1 MTGNSI
7 VARFA
12 AFPNLLRIFVRPA
25 LPPKHPDLH
34 TLWLQAGALPAS
46 ITGSPPVMRYLELL
60 GPLNWGQFPERD
72 LQRNWGQ
79 TTIPYAAFAAAC
91 LVKLEDTR
99 LSMGD
104 LRTFLVEQPLLI
116 WLLGFPLAPA
126 PQQPGGFDAQASLP
140 TARHFTRLL
149 RTMPNSVLQFLLA
162 DSVRLILAELTVRAL
177 PTPQCISLDT
187 KHIIA
192 WVKENNPKQY
202 VEDRFDKRQ
211 QPKGDADC
219 RLGCKRRHN
228 QFAAAAGKPTTPKTN
243 PVSAAL
249 LKVGEFYWG
258 YGSGVVV
265 VKASELGE
273 FVLAELTQPFD
284 QADVSY
290 FFPLMAQAEQRLGYR
305 PRHAT
310 FDAAFDAWYV
320 YAHFHRA
327 DDPNAFAA
335 VPFSEKGG
343 CKAGQRHFDAQGRPV
358 CAAGLAMPL
367 KFTFTDRTTC
377 SVEHERGKYVCP
389 LRFPATTADGC
400 PANHKTW
407 AKGGCTAQM
416 PTSIGARLRYTLD
429 RNSETYKQIYN
440 QRTAVERINSQAVA
454 LGIERP
460 HIRNGAA
467 IANLNTLIY
476 ILINLRFLQ
485 RLRRSGR
492 ATAAN

>member
-1 MTGNSI
+1 MTGISI
-7 VARFA
+7 VPRLAV
-12 AFPNLLRIFVRPA
+12 FPNLLRSLGQPT
-25 LPPKHPDLH
+25 LPPKRPDLH
-34 TLWLQAGALPAS
+34 TLWAQTSRLPAL
-46 ITGSPPVMRYLELL
+46 ITQSAPTMRYLELL
-60 GPLNWGQFPERD
+60 GPLDWAQFPERD

-91 LVKLEDTR
+91 LVKLAETR
-99 LSMGD
+99 QSMGD
-104 LRTFLVEQPLLI
+104 LRSFLVDHPLLI
-116 WLLGFPLAPA
+116 WLLGFPLAPG
-126 PQQPGGFDAQASLP
+126 PQQPYGFDAQASLP
-140 TARHFTRLL
+140 TERHFTRLL
-149 RTMPNSVLQFLLA
+149 RTLPNSALQFLLA
-162 DSVRLILAELTVRAL
+162 DSVRLILAELASRGG

-187 KHIIA
+187 KHILA

-202 VEDRFDKRQ
+202 VEDRFDKAK
-211 QPKGDADC
+211 QPKGDRDC

-228 QFAAAAGKPTTPKTN
+228 RVAGPAAQPPTPKTN
-243 PVSAAL
+243 PVPATHI
-249 LKVGEFYWG
+249 KVGEFYWG

-265 VKASELGE
+265 VKLPELGE

-290 FFPLMAQAEQRLGYR
+290 FFPLMTQAEQRLGYR
-305 PRHAT
+305 PRQAT

-320 YAHFHRA
+320 YAYFHRP
-327 DDPNAFAA
+327 DDPGAFAA

-343 CKAGQRHFDAQGRPV
+343 YKAGQRQFDAQGLPL

-389 LRFPATTADGC
+389 LRCPAKTADSC
-400 PANHKTW
+400 PVNHKTW
-407 AKGGCTAQM
+407 AQGGCTAMM

-429 RNSETYKQIYN
+429 RESAAYKQVYN

-485 RLRRSGR
+485 RIRQKALS
-492 ATAAN
+492 NV